1 MSDWPQSPVHGWFE
15 RRATASLYRKITKF
29 GIKQLKV
36 AGNFEVA

>member
-15 RRATASLYRKITKF
+15 RRALQEDHEV